1 MDIEKSNHRNAHGV
15 KESCDQY
22 RTIKGAHHIAWSVNP
37 SADRVVAYR
46 AAGVRCA
53 LRGDDLYVHHMDT
66 DDAARVDA
74 GTDAPHGAGTD
85 YEGIHTN
92 GPGRRR

>member
-1 MDIEKSNHRNAHGV
+1 MAEIVKRETRNRHGV

-22 RTIKGAHHIAWSVNP
+22 RTIKGAHHVAWSVNP
-37 SADRVVAYR
+37 SAERIAAYK

-66 DDAARVDA
+66 DDAATVDTKADVAITA
-74 GTDAPHGAGTD
+74 GERGT
-85 YEGIHTN
+85 
-92 GPGRRR
+92 